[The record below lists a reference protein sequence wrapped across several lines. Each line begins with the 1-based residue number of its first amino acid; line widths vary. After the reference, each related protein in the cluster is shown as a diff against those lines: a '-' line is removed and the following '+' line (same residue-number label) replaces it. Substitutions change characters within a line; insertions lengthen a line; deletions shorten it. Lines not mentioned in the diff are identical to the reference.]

1 MAKNQAF
8 GDKTKKSSA
17 KGKTYLKIIRTSKS
31 SDSGGIRF
39 NAEMVG
45 VPPEEN
51 VDKFI
56 KSYLDKT
63 GKK

>member
-1 MAKNQAF
+1 MAKKQAF

-17 KGKTYLKIIRTSKS
+17 KGKTYLKIVRTSKS

-51 VDKFI
+51 VDNFI
-56 KSYLDKT
+56 
-63 GKK
+63 